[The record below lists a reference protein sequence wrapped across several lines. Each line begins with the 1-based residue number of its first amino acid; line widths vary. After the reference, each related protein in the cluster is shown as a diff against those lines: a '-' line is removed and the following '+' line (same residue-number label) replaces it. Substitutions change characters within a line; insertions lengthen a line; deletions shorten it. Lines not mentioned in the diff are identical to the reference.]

1 MKKTNLFAILTL
13 AATPAFLHAQ
23 ITSYSDIVGYQSSS
37 LPVGSTAIGFPLLN
51 PDVLKSAASTL
62 TSNSLGISGES
73 NVGAKLVAGEPYY
86 LEVYSGTLKGD
97 RFDIDTAATISA
109 GNNSVVLNSTSA
121 NNSFPVASLTNQLN
135 GATVAIR
142 QHITLEK
149 IQSYFSAALTGN
161 NTASSA
167 DQIQLYNPSN
177 SSFSSYYLRSNGT
190 EWRLVGS
197 PTVANKVPV
206 PPGSG
211 VFIRKANSSGQL
223 TATGSVRNNDF
234 SRPFVVGSQLIANP
248 YPIAYSPA
256 GLGGTAANGWSGNNT
271 ASSADQI
278 QIFDPITS
286 SYSSYYL
293 RSNGTEWRLVG
304 SPTAVTGTSIIADN
318 AGYFVKRA
326 VADSDN
332 YLLNPI
338 ANP

>member
-1 MKKTNLFAILTL
+1 M
-13 AATPAFLHAQ
+13 
-23 ITSYSDIVGYQSSS
+23 
-37 LPVGSTAIGFPLLN
+37 
-51 PDVLKSAASTL
+51 
-62 TSNSLGISGES
+62 NS
-73 NVGAKLVAGEPYY
+73 YY

-97 RFDIDTAATISA
+97 RFDVDTAATISA
-109 GNNSVVLNSTSA
+109 VNNTVVLKLTSE
-121 NNSFPVASLTNQLN
+121 NNSFSVASLTNQLD

-149 IQSYFSAALTGN
+149 VQSYFSAALTGH

-177 SSFSSYYLRSNGT
+177 SSFSSYYLRGNGT

-206 PPGSG
+206 PPGTG
-211 VFIRKANSSGQL
+211 VFIRKASASGQI

-234 SRPFVVGSQLIANP
+234 SRPFVAGSQLIANP
-248 YPIAYSPA
+248 YPLDYSPA
-256 GLGGTAANGWSGNNT
+256 GLGGTAANGWSGSNT

-278 QIFDPITS
+278 QIFDPNTS
-286 SYSSYYL
+286 TYSSYYL

-326 VADSDN
+326 VADSNN